1 MLLATATPVQLHPI
15 EAWDLLYIL
24 AQGSDAVLGNEFSR
38 WRKEP
43 ARAIR
48 LVTGQEQFQGNFWDF
63 WEWVRNPLPPSSE
76 STDFMVIRS
85 DLEVSEDKFVVQ
97 PQFIDKLSE
106 PAKARLERIKDDFFA
121 SHNPFIRHIVRRN
134 TLTSWKKL

>member
-1 MLLATATPVQLHPI
+1 VAKRTSKSHKA
-15 EAWDLLYIL
+15 
-24 AQGSDAVLGNEFSR
+24 GN
-38 WRKEP
+38 
-43 ARAIR
+43 
-48 LVTGQEQFQGNFWDF
+48 LVREQFQGNFWDF